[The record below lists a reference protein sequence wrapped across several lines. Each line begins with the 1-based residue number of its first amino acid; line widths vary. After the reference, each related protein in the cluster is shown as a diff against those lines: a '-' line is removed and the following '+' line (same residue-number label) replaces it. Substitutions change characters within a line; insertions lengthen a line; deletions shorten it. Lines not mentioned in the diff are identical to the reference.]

1 MGKHSRTSRPR
12 VRAALAASA
21 LGLST
26 FTSLAAG
33 QAHAGPDMVEGTP
46 CTTDADAC
54 VSLDGRQAWLIDDGE
69 VVRGPVPISS
79 GAAGGHETPRGEF
92 TVEWKNKDHRSSEF
106 NDAPMPWAV
115 FFAPGG
121 IAFHEGNLGTPS
133 AGCVRLGAA
142 DAQAFYEF
150 LEVGDRVEVH

>member
-1 MGKHSRTSRPR
+1 VR
-12 VRAALAASA
+12 VRRLRATVVAAAMSIGV
-21 LGLST
+21 LG
-26 FTSLAAG
+26 AVAVG
-33 QAHAGPDMVEGTP
+33 QAQAGPDLTAGTP
-46 CTTDADAC
+46 CAIGGDGAC
-54 VSLDGRQAWLIDDGE
+54 VSVDTKQAWLVDDGE
-69 VVRGPVPISS
+69 VVRGPVQISV
-79 GAAGGHETPRGEF
+79 GAPGHETPRGSF
-92 TVEWKNKDHRSSEF
+92 VVEWKHKDHRSKEF

-150 LEVGDRVEVH
+150 LEVGDPVEVR